1 MYTGKLIMISK
12 KTAFLSYFLTFA
24 FLLSSTSF
32 AFAFPDEGMYTPG
45 QIASLPLAKRGLKI
59 KPTDIY
65 NPDGIGLTDAIM
77 RVNIGE
83 AGGFGT
89 GEFVSPNGLILTNHH
104 VGFDALVAASTP
116 EKPYAQD
123 GYRATSQTDELP
135 AKDYSIMMTT
145 RVQDVTDQILKG
157 TENLTGDARRA
168 AVTENMKALQAAEQ
182 AKAGE
187 GRTIRVQE
195 LNSGLF
201 YYLYE
206 TQMLKDI
213 RVVYAPPQSIGFFGG
228 DPDNFE
234 WPRQT
239 GDFTFLRAY
248 VGPDG
253 KPAPYSVNNVPYK
266 PKKFLTLSLNGLKD
280 NDFVMVLGYPGG
292 TTRYRES
299 QAVEYAENVTF
310 PFVVDYLTAWVD
322 TLNKIGEADPEKR
335 IKLQSEVFSLNNSI
349 KAYSGGVI
357 AIRRADVLSA
367 KRAQEQRFA
376 AWVNASPDR
385 KAKYGDVLTSIDS
398 VSRDFYSVGTRDRI
412 LRTFPRPDL
421 TPVYKQIYDAVATVR
436 AGGALTPEKRSEIE
450 GAFKNAEPQ
459 LEREMMKFFLHAIS
473 ELPANQ
479 KFGAAEKIFNNATG
493 ADRAKAE
500 EAFADKLANM
510 ASSTD
515 AANDIIKLY
524 SMSYDQLQ
532 KTMPDIVTFAA
543 AQADE
548 RAAINA
554 RTAKFAAA
562 IDPLRV
568 AYQKGMAEM
577 SGVTPYPDA
586 NATLRFTFGNIEGYK
601 PREAVEYT
609 PFTTLKG
616 VIEKDTGKDPFDVP
630 QELKNLQQDKDFG
643 RYGVGDTVPV
653 NFLATTDI
661 IGGNSGSP
669 VLNGYGE
676 QVGIVFD
683 GNYEGLGNDIF
694 YSPERGRTIAVDIR
708 YVLFVLEKF
717 GKSGWLLNEMKING
731 GPKAAKAAGK

>member
-1 MYTGKLIMISK
+1 MSVR
-12 KTAFLSYFLTFA
+12 TANRH
-24 FLLSSTSF
+24 
-32 AFAFPDEGMYTPG
+32 
-45 QIASLPLAKRGLKI
+45 Q
-59 KPTDIY
+59 
-65 NPDGIGLTDAIM
+65 
-77 RVNIGE
+77 
-83 AGGFGT
+83 
-89 GEFVSPNGLILTNHH
+89 
-104 VGFDALVAASTP
+104 
-116 EKPYAQD
+116 
-123 GYRATSQTDELP
+123 
-135 AKDYSIMMTT
+135 
-145 RVQDVTDQILKG
+145 
-157 TENLTGDARRA
+157 
-168 AVTENMKALQAAEQ
+168 
-182 AKAGE
+182 
-187 GRTIRVQE
+187 
-195 LNSGLF
+195 
-201 YYLYE
+201 
-206 TQMLKDI
+206 
-213 RVVYAPPQSIGFFGG
+213 
-228 DPDNFE
+228 
-234 WPRQT
+234 
-239 GDFTFLRAY
+239 
-248 VGPDG
+248 
-253 KPAPYSVNNVPYK
+253 YSVNNVPYK
-266 PKKFLTLSLNGLKD
+266 PKKFLTLSLNGLRD

-322 TLNKIGEADPEKR
+322 TLNKIGEADAEKR

-367 KRAQEQRFA
+367 KCGQEQRFA
-376 AWVNASPDR
+376 AWMNASPDR
-385 KAKYGDVLTSIDS
+385 KAKYGDVLASIAS
-398 VSRDFYSVGTRDRI
+398 VSQDYYSVGTRDRI

-421 TPVYKQIYDAVATVR
+421 TPVYKQIYDAVATVC
-436 AGGALTPEKRSEIE
+436 AGGALTPEKRAEID
-450 GAFKNAEPQ
+450 GAFKNVEPQ

-479 KFGAAEKIFNNATG
+479 KFAAAEKIFNNATG

-500 EAFADKLANM
+500 EAFADKLVNIG
-510 ASSTD
+510 SSAD
-515 AANDIIKLY
+515 AVNDITKLY
-524 SMSYDQLQ
+524 GMTYDQLQ
-532 KTMPDIVTFAA
+532 KAMPDVVAFAA

-548 RAAINA
+548 RLAINA
-554 RTAKFAAA
+554 RTARFGAA

-586 NATLRFTFGNIEGYK
+586 NATLRFTFGNVEGYK

-616 VIEKDTGKDPFDVP
+616 VIEKDTGKDPFYVD
-630 QELKNLQQDKDFG
+630 QGLKNLQQDKDFG
-643 RYGVGDTVPV
+643 RYGMGDTVPV

-669 VLNGYGE
+669 ILNGYGE

-708 YVLFVLEKF
+708 YVLFVLDKF
-717 GKSGWLLNEMKING
+717 GKAGWLLDEMKING